1 MNTRLAQLA
10 AVTCGGLIVVSL
22 AMVRPTAAQQAP
34 DAARARSPVI
44 SVPGDAP
51 SDGES
56 AGTSENLA
64 LAEMGI
70 EQLTQ
75 VSVVAPALEM
85 QVTTVTRQESTV
97 GRSAAAVFVITQKM
111 IRRSGARHIP
121 DILRMV
127 PGVNVAQI
135 DSNKWAVSIRGFND
149 RFANK
154 LQVQIDGRS
163 VYTPLFGGVF
173 WDVQDLILEDIDRIE
188 VIRGPGATVW
198 GTNAV
203 NGVINI
209 ITKRAQDTQG
219 DLLVGGA
226 GNVERGFTSVRS
238 GGQISDD
245 AYYRVYGKWF
255 ERAEGFA
262 PNDFNHDDWRQG
274 RGGFRVDWDV
284 DCCNEFTFQGDYYD
298 GNSGSR
304 QVIPDFFTPP
314 FQQIVDDDQH
324 VSGGNVL
331 MRWVHREDEDRDWAL
346 QFYYD
351 RTERHS
357 SLIGL
362 NRNIID
368 IDFQHR
374 FPVGMNH
381 NLIWGGGYRFSEDFI
396 ESIPT
401 FVGFDPASRSLD
413 WFSYFLQDE
422 VTLIDDLFYFT
433 IGSKFEHNDFTQFE
447 FQPSAR
453 VLWTPDARHSGW
465 ASISRAVRIP
475 TRADDNLVDPLLPI
489 SAPNPLNPAGPP
501 LFPVFPVLTG
511 STASKSEDLLAYEVG
526 FRAQPQDF
534 FSWDATLFYYDYD
547 DLSNF
552 AIGPPSFGPP
562 ITFPLVFTNALD
574 GETYGAEL
582 AMHLDLTEDWRLYGA
597 YTYLDMQ
604 LHADPLPD
612 GESQEG
618 ASPQNQV
625 YFVSTWDMG
634 HDWELDWI
642 TRYVDSL
649 PALGVPHYITMDLR
663 LGWRPSRDLEL
674 AIVGRNLLDAEHL
687 EFSGDAA
694 TGTPSTEVRRG
705 FYGILTRRY

>member
-1 MNTRLAQLA
+1 MNTPLARIAVVLCAVFAAACLA
-10 AVTCGGLIVVSL
+10 FA
-22 AMVRPTAAQQAP
+22 RPAAAQQAP
-34 DAARARSPVI
+34 RVGSPAI
-44 SVPGDAP
+44 GDP
-51 SDGES
+51 VDSSSDEES
-56 AGTSENLA
+56 SGTSENLA

-75 VSVVAPALEM
+75 VNVVVPSLDM
-85 QVTTVTRQESTV
+85 PVTTVARQESTV
-97 GRSAAAVFVITQKM
+97 GRSAAAVFVITQEM
-111 IRRSGARHIP
+111 IRRSGARHVP
-121 DILRMV
+121 DVLRMV
-127 PGVNVAQI
+127 PGVDVAQI

-173 WDVQDLILEDIDRIE
+173 WDVQELILDDIDRIE

-209 ITKRAQDTQG
+209 ITKRAKDTQG

-226 GNVERGFTSVRS
+226 GNVERGFTAVRH
-238 GGQISDD
+238 GGQIGED

-255 ERAEGFA
+255 ERSELYA

-274 RGGFRVDWDV
+274 RGGFRLDWDV
-284 DCCNEFTFQGDYYD
+284 DCCNDFTIQGDYYD
-298 GNSGSR
+298 GYSGSR

-331 MRWVHREDEDRDWAL
+331 MRWVHREDDDRDWAL

-362 NRNIID
+362 NRDIID

-374 FPVGMNH
+374 FPIGMNH
-381 NLIWGGGYRFSEDFI
+381 HLIWGGGYRFSKDFI
-396 ESIPT
+396 ESIPN
-401 FVGFDPASRSLD
+401 FVGFDPASRDLD
-413 WFSYFLQDE
+413 WFSYFIQDE
-422 VTLIDDLFYFT
+422 ITVVDDLFYFT
-433 IGSKFEHNDFTQFE
+433 VGSKFEHNDFTQFE

-453 VLWTPDARHSGW
+453 VLWTPDNRHSGW
-465 ASISRAVRIP
+465 ASIARAVRIP
-475 TRADDNLVDPLLPI
+475 TRADDNLVDPILPI
-489 SAPNPLNPAGPP
+489 AAPNPLNPAGPP

-511 STASKSEDLLAYEVG
+511 SPQFKSEDLLAYEIG

-534 FSWDATLFYYDYD
+534 FSWDLALFYYDYD
-547 DLSNF
+547 DLSTF
-552 AIGPPSFGPP
+552 AIGAPSFGPP
-562 ITFPLVFTNALD
+562 ITFPLIFSNGLD

-582 AMHLDLTEDWRLYGA
+582 AMFLDMTDDWRLYGA

-604 LHADPLPD
+604 LHPDPLPG
-612 GESQEG
+612 GEGEEG
-618 ASPQNQV
+618 SSPQNQV
-625 YFVSTWDMG
+625 YFVSTWDIAC
-634 HDWELDWI
+634 DWELDWI

-649 PALGVPHYITMDLR
+649 PALQVPSYITMDLR
-663 LGWRPSRDLEL
+663 LGWRPNPHLEM

-687 EFSGDAA
+687 EFSGDTA
-694 TGTPSTEVRRG
+694 TGTPATEVRRG